1 MNPFEKRL
9 KQIPLSKPSQE
20 LRTQLFGKVSIL
32 EKAISWF
39 NRPIQLRWAMA
50 MALFMGIL
58 GYSAATLQSQIINST
73 TLPDLTYEVR
83 IVENQS
89 KQQNFDLSQ
98 EQPNFLSGL
107 VTASVEVNKEL

>member
-20 LRTQLFGKVSIL
+20 LYSKLFGKPFIL
-32 EKAISWF
+32 EKPISWF

-50 MALFMGIL
+50 LALFMGIF
-58 GYSAATLQSQIINST
+58 GYSAATLQSHIINST

-98 EQPNFLSGL
+98 EQPDFLSGL
-107 VTASVEVNKEL
+107 VIASVEVNKEI